1 MKKRL
6 LIFISIISILIISGI
21 ALFASISKSF
31 DGISLDDDD
40 WDL

>member
-6 LIFISIISILIISGI
+6 LILLSIVSILIISGV
-21 ALFASISKSF
+21 ALFTSISKSF

>member
-6 LIFISIISILIISGI
+6 LVLISIVGIFIISGV

-31 DGISLDDDD
+31 DGISLNDDD

>member
-6 LIFISIISILIISGI
+6 FIFISIVSVLLVLSV
-21 ALFASISKSF
+21 ALFGSISKSF

>member
-6 LIFISIISILIISGI
+6 FIFIGI
-21 ALFASISKSF
+21 VSALLVLSVALFASISKSF

>member
-6 LIFISIISILIISGI
+6 LILISIISILMISGV

>member
-6 LIFISIISILIISGI
+6 LIFIGIISLLVISGV
-21 ALFASISKSF
+21 ALFTSISKSF